1 MLSSAATAARSA
13 AVCTDRSVP
22 LGKYWRSNP
31 LVRLCRGVVGE
42 GAAGAQGA
50 VQFTA
55 QPAASL
61 HVDRLID
68 GLGHQM
74 PLRLVREA
82 VAQLVADLLGTPPP
96 VQ

>member
-1 MLSSAATAARSA
+1 MSSAATAARSA

-31 LVRLCRGVVGE
+31 LARLCRGVVGA
-42 GAAGAQGA
+42 GRGRCAARGA
-50 VQFTA
+50 VHGATRR
-55 QPAASL
+55 
-61 HVDRLID
+61 V
-68 GLGHQM
+68 
-74 PLRLVREA
+74 LVREA